1 MKLNPLVKGSIY
13 ASLSVLA
20 VGAMISSSQAFED
33 QLLDYLGIY
42 DGAEF
47 YQSLTNDLET
57 QLLEF
62 GSDFAS
68 VVQIASGD
76 LGLIDPNQA
85 LQQIE
90 QYIEDT
96 SDVNASEK
104 IIEIRSKSYQL
115 NRLQNQAVN
124 QSYISEAG
132 QQNTAEKIALSQ
144 EMLQQIKEQRSAV
157 DNAISTHEAIK
168 SLGEIT
174 AMNASLQTAIYSEQL
189 QNQQAQAVTNLN
201 IADMQGLMS
210 KENRFKQLEA
220 INSSLY
226 YLRSNIESMT
236 LP

>member
-1 MKLNPLVKGSIY
+1 MKLNFLVKVSIY

-20 VGAMISSSQAFED
+20 VVAMISSSQALED
-33 QLLDYLGIY
+33 QLLDYFGIY
-42 DGAEF
+42 DAAEF
-47 YQSLTNDLET
+47 YQSLTNDLESP
-57 QLLEF
+57 LLEL
-62 GSDFAS
+62 GSDFES

-85 LQQIE
+85 QQQIE

-124 QSYISEAG
+124 QSYISQAG

-157 DNAISTHEAIK
+157 NNAISTHEAIRH
-168 SLGEIT
+168 
-174 AMNASLQTAIYSEQL
+174 LQ
-189 QNQQAQAVTNLN
+189 
-201 IADMQGLMS
+201 
-210 KENRFKQLEA
+210 
-220 INSSLY
+220 
-226 YLRSNIESMT
+226 
-236 LP
+236 